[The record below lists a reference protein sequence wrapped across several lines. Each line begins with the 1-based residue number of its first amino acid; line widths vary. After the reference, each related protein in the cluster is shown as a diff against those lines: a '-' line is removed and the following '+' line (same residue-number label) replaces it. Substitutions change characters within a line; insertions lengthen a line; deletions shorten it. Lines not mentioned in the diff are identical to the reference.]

1 MMLPILLVIWLESPI
16 FYIILLLINVGLYI
30 EAIKLSKYSSSK
42 RTVLITKI
50 FIITFSSFILVL
62 KINNFLSEFHFFLS
76 LLFFFL
82 ISLIIFKNKLFTCFI
97 INLIFLSSFLSLIL
111 FDNNSQIL
119 LYLIIINSVS
129 DIGAYLGGS
138 ILKGPKIFPK
148 TSPNKTYSGSICA
161 ILLSILVATS
171 LQFSSNLNINIFIGL
186 SISLFGQ
193 TGDLIESIYKRKNNV
208 KDSGVFIPGHGGF
221 LDRFDSLLL
230 SIIFIVIPIY
240 FNLI

>member
-1 MMLPILLVIWLESPI
+1 MLPILLVIWLESPI

-42 RTVLITKI
+42 RTVLIAKI
-50 FIITFSSFILVL
+50 FVITFSSFILVL
-62 KINNFLSEFHFFLS
+62 KINNFLSEFYFFLS

-97 INLIFLSSFLSLIL
+97 INLIFLSSFLSFIL

-119 LYLIIINSVS
+119 LYLIIIN
-129 DIGAYLGGS
+129 
-138 ILKGPKIFPK
+138 
-148 TSPNKTYSGSICA
+148 SGSICA

-171 LQFSSNLNINIFIGL
+171 LQFSCNLNINIFIGL
-186 SISLFGQ
+186 FISLFGQ